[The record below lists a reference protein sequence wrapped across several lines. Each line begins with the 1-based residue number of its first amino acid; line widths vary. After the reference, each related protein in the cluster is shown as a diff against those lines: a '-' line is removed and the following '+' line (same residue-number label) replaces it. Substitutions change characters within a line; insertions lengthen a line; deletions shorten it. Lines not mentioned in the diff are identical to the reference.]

1 MELEWASEFEI
12 GNEYVDLQHRYFLDL
27 IMRIGKS
34 FKETKDEDHK
44 RRLMIELHKYA
55 DFHFTSEENLAISNG
70 LPGVESHHEL
80 HLQLLEDLNQYAENL
95 ENGLKTMDEFLEFIT
110 DWFLVHTIHEDRKLF
125 KAMPQIKRSIHLLI
139 SPTNH

>member
-1 MELEWASEFEI
+1 MELEWAKEFEI

-34 FKETKDEDHK
+34 FKASKDDDFK

-55 DFHFTSEENLAISNG
+55 DFHFTSEENLAISID
-70 LPGVESHHEL
+70 LSGVESHHQL
-80 HLQLLEDLNQYAENL
+80 HIQLLEDLNQYAENL
-95 ENGLKTMDEFLEFIT
+95 DKGLKTMDEFLEFIT

-125 KAMPQIKRSIHLLI
+125 EAK
-139 SPTNH
+139 T